1 MTPKT
6 IIIAAGG
13 TGGHIFPALAIAKE
27 LQKLGAKIIF
37 VGNKHSMEE
46 QIISKT
52 DITFEKINVQ
62 KLYRKFTFRHFLFP
76 FKLIQSIANSIR
88 IINKFKPDAFVG
100 TGGFVSGSVGIAAKL
115 KNIPIFL
122 QEQNSYPGLT
132 TKFLGKFAKNIF
144 LGNENA
150 RKYLPNEKSIF
161 WGNPINISETIEK
174 INFTKFGLKKD
185 SFKIFLTG
193 GSQGS
198 AIINKVFFEIID
210 ELVANEIEIIWQV
223 GKYTFPIYE
232 KKIQPKKGIYGFDFT
247 HEIDKI
253 YNSVDLVIARGGALT
268 LAEIET
274 KKIPSI
280 IIPLPTAAENH
291 QYFNALELKNKKVAC
306 IIKQEKLNSHTLKKE
321 IYFMQNEIKNMKN
334 NFSESK
340 HLTAAINIASIIYER
355 C

>member
-1 MTPKT
+1 MPPKT

-27 LQKLGAKIIF
+27 LQKLDAKIIF
-37 VGNKHSMEE
+37 VGNIHSMEE

-62 KLYRKFTFRHFLFP
+62 KLYRKFTLRHFLFP
-76 FKLIQSIANSIR
+76 FKLFKSIVSSIL

-100 TGGFVSGSVGIAAKL
+100 TGGFVSGPVGIAAKL
-115 KNIPIFL
+115 KRIPIFL

-132 TKFLGKFAKNIF
+132 TKFLSKFAKNIF
-144 LGNENA
+144 LGNKNA
-150 RKYLPNEKSIF
+150 QRYLPNGKSIF
-161 WGNPINISETIEK
+161 TGNPINISETIEK
-174 INFTKFGLKKD
+174 IDFAKLGLEKN

-210 ELVANEIEIIWQV
+210 ELLAKGIEIIWQI
-223 GKYTFPIYE
+223 GKYTFLIYE
-232 KKIQPKKGIYGFDFT
+232 KKIKNKKGIYSFDFT

-253 YNSVDLVIARGGALT
+253 YNSIDLIITRGGALT

-340 HLTAAINIASIIYER
+340 HLTAATNIASTIYTK